1 MVPIQLM
8 KRTTWLMKNGRFNC
22 ATLANM
28 FTSFSNYKSYTTETA
43 VNKEEINTEE
53 EEGKSLKKLLSEKEI
68 LLSAAQKDL
77 ADYKD
82 KYIRSLAECENVRR
96 RGVKM
101 VSDAKLFAV
110 QGFSKDLLEVAD
122 ILEKATQSVPEEELK
137 KSELLKNL
145 YDGLV
150 MTEAHLQKVFLK
162 HGLQKVNPINEKFD
176 PNFHEA
182 LFQQS
187 IPGKAAGTVVMVNK
201 PGYLLHGRPVR
212 AALVGVA
219 E

>member
-1 MVPIQLM
+1 MACIQVL
-8 KRTTWLMKNGRFNC
+8 KRVAGITNNRRMASLT
-22 ATLANM
+22 NM
-28 FTSFSNYKSYTTETA
+28 FSFLSKYKPYSTETTA
-43 VNKEEINTEE
+43 IKEEVKNEE
-53 EEGKSLKKLLSEKEI
+53 DEEGKSLKKTLSEKEI

-77 ADYKD
+77 AEFKD

-122 ILEKATQSVPEEELK
+122 ILEKAMLSVPIDELQK
-137 KSELLKNL
+137 NELLKNL

-182 LFQQS
+182 LFQKS
-187 IPGKAAGTVVMVNK
+187 IPGKTSGTVVEVNK
-201 PGYLLHGRPVR
+201 PGYLLNGRPVR

-219 E
+219 Q